1 MFLSNFYDLSNMKK
15 EKTQP
20 KKVSD
25 FFDHSLLT
33 KKELLKISDI
43 AINGEE
49 DFTNKEKEIK
59 TTDKQKLLELKQN
72 IVKENVYQDL

>member
-1 MFLSNFYDLSNMKK
+1 MKK

-25 FFDHSLLT
+25 FFDVSLLT

-43 AINGEE
+43 AINGE

-59 TTDKQKLLELKQN
+59 TTDKQKQN
-72 IVKENVYQDL
+72 